1 MRESSS
7 VHQAYEHSAGSPDLP
22 LQSRLQGGQFLAS
35 VYIATPLF
43 KKKKITETQLCTRH
57 PPQVPGMESHGAY
70 ILRAEYSR
78 EPSAVKERL

>member
-43 KKKKITETQLCTRH
+43 KKKKKLQKPSCAPDTLPRCQEWNLL
-57 PPQVPGMESHGAY
+57 MELTFLGQS
-70 ILRAEYSR
+70 IR
-78 EPSAVKERL
+78 ENPLQ